1 MCDEQETSVPPEIS
15 VPKSDFDVNKK
26 SLRKRIWNGL
36 RNVFCCQHDY
46 KPFKQETIRGITDPL
61 DETESW
67 CHDSPNNTEQGEMN
81 KLSLADCTSG
91 RVIGI
96 QSNENRIVNVIKPK
110 NKPYGFFV
118 TKWRLKNC
126 KGILFIL

>member
-67 CHDSPNNTEQGEMN
+67 CHDSYPFHSIRNMFTLNTEEFTF
-81 KLSLADCTSG
+81 KKVHTSSQC
-91 RVIGI
+91 RQI
-96 QSNENRIVNVIKPK
+96 
-110 NKPYGFFV
+110 
-118 TKWRLKNC
+118 T
-126 KGILFIL
+126 